1 MSSSAVYQYPQSV
14 RPQLSPHPCGRTFL
28 GHKAEPPR
36 RFLNPILAYCGTR
49 SSHCGTRPAAV
60 GLEQGLK
67 VWGYNYRWHVVAD
80 RVGIHPRKRALS
92 KSTEST
98 RSRLMPCLLIE
109 LIFPGILEYF
119 QDIFLDTRINTPHFL
134 ALVPKDSTV
143 QGHD

>member
-36 RFLNPILAYCGTR
+36 RFLNPILAYCG
-49 SSHCGTRPAAV
+49 
-60 GLEQGLK
+60 K
-67 VWGYNYRWHVVAD
+67 VWGYNYRWHVVAY

-119 QDIFLDTRINTPHFL
+119 PVIFLDTRINKPHFL
-134 ALVPKDSTV
+134 ALVPKDSTRS
-143 QGHD
+143 